1 MKKKFF
7 FMGTA
12 IFLMSLLTLSSSA
25 KENIN
30 YNSKFKEAE
39 SLIAKGNPKSAAKLL
54 DEIKSSAKKEGN
66 SQYYIKSLLM
76 YIATDSIVNEFTTEK
91 RINALIEEGKSL
103 SFPEKAVID
112 SITAKVIWNYY
123 TMNRYR
129 FAQRTQIAEFL
140 PSDISTWSLQNLLN
154 KVIELHYSALSEI
167 DKLKQ
172 IERKEFSVL
181 LSEGSDSKIRTSL
194 YEIIAGNALDF
205 FSQNEAGLPEP
216 LYTFS
221 IESPDFFKML
231 LIIEQ

>member
-112 SITAKVIWNYY
+112 SITAK
-123 TMNRYR
+123 
-129 FAQRTQIAEFL
+129 
-140 PSDISTWSLQNLLN
+140 
-154 KVIELHYSALSEI
+154 LS
-167 DKLKQ
+167 
-172 IERKEFSVL
+172 
-181 LSEGSDSKIRTSL
+181 
-194 YEIIAGNALDF
+194 
-205 FSQNEAGLPEP
+205 
-216 LYTFS
+216 
-221 IESPDFFKML
+221 
-231 LIIEQ
+231 